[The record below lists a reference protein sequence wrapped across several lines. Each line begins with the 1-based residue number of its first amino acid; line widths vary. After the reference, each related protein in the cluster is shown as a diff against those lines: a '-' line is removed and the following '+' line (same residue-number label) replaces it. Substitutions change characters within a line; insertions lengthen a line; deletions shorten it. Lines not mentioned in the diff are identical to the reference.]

1 MLRSVVIC
9 PDQKLS
15 TSLQDALSEVRSV
28 AIVRTLDHYPNH
40 MDLVRFLRATAPQ
53 VVFLG
58 IESRQHALELAEWI
72 EGQQPGTQ
80 IIVIN
85 RDSDADA
92 LLEVMRAGIRE
103 FLAEPFDPGAL
114 QEALHRVE
122 LILDR
127 KPATIESTD
136 SVFSFLPAKAGVGAS
151 TLAVNASV
159 AAAEICET
167 KVLLMDFDLTC
178 GIVGFML
185 RIDAQH
191 SIVSAAEHALDMDE
205 VQWQNIVTQRALG
218 KLDVL
223 PAGRMSPGFRIE
235 SNQIHHLL
243 DFARR
248 NYQAICLDLSGMM
261 EKYSIEVLRE
271 SKRIFLVCTPEVP
284 SLHLAR
290 EKLVYLRSLDLADRV
305 SILLNRAHKR
315 SLIPTS
321 EVESVLGLP
330 VFLSFPNDYEAVHAA
345 LTAGKSIKANSDLGK
360 KCRSLAESM
369 MASQLVT
376 A

>member
-9 PDQKLS
+9 PDQQLN
-15 TSLQDALSEVRSV
+15 TSLHDALREVRSV
-28 AIVRTLDHYPNH
+28 AVVRTLNHYPNH

-103 FLAEPFDPGAL
+103 FLSEPFDSGAL
-114 QEALHRVE
+114 KEALRRVE

-127 KPATIESTD
+127 KPAAIESTD

-178 GIVGFML
+178 GMVGFML
-185 RIDAQH
+185 RIDSQH
-191 SIVSAAEHALDMDE
+191 SIVSAAEHALEMDE
-205 VQWQNIVTQRALG
+205 VQWENIVTQRAQG

-235 SNQIHHLL
+235 PNQIHHLL

-261 EKYSIEVLRE
+261 EKYSVEVLRE

-305 SILLNRAHKR
+305 SVLLNRAHKR
-315 SLIPTS
+315 SLIPTN

-330 VFLSFPNDYEAVHAA
+330 VFLSFPNDYEAVHQA
-345 LTAGKSIKANSDLGK
+345 LTAGKSIKAGSDLGK

-369 MASQLVT
+369 MASHLVT